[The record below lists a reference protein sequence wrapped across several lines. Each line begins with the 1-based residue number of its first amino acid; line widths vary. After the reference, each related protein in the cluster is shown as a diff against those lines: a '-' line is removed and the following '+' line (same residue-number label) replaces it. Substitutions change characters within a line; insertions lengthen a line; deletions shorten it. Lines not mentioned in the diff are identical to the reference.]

1 MCSESTPLQ
10 VVNFLNELYSK
21 FDEIIQGFDVYKV
34 ETIGDAY
41 MVVSGLPEKTS
52 THAGNIASLGIELLG
67 AVKNFSISHRPNDT
81 LQLRIGMHTG
91 PVVAGVVGLAM
102 PRSVTIAISLSFY
115 FSIPQFYANILS
127 INETSYCLQRM
138 FVMSPLSQHHYNPI
152 WQFLRSLVF

>member
-102 PRSVTIAISLSFY
+102 PRSVIGK
-115 FSIPQFYANILS
+115 
-127 INETSYCLQRM
+127 
-138 FVMSPLSQHHYNPI
+138 
-152 WQFLRSLVF
+152 